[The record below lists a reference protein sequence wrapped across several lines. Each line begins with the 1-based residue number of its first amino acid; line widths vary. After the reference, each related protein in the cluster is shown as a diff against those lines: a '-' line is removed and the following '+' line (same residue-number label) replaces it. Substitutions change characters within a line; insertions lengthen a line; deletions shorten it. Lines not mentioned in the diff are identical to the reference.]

1 LRTHWLSIDRN
12 SRDVARLDACSQKY
26 AGLWLSTLPRSAGMA
41 LDDISFHIAVCL
53 RLGINPFIYE
63 VHSQRIRCKHH
74 NSNMNSCRT
83 TDLRNDPFHCLHCLF
98 NNKTGRN
105 TMHDRVLAHVVDLLK
120 TCGGTHASALPKGFH
135 GVDKDGKKIDRAQP
149 DGIAYLHDGS
159 WLFDV
164 RGVDTTSTAYI
175 EINKHDQNKA
185 YEYANADKITKYQAT
200 ANRANCKF
208 APFVFNVHGGLSS
221 TAVDFVNKALRQKR
235 FLPPGVSKQQLNF
248 DKLTELVV
256 SIMRSNADIIL
267 EAHKVAL

>member
-1 LRTHWLSIDRN
+1 
-12 SRDVARLDACSQKY
+12 
-26 AGLWLSTLPRSAGMA
+26 MA
-41 LDDISFHIAVCL
+41 LDDISFRIAVCL
-53 RLGINPFIYE
+53 RLGINPFYYE

-105 TMHDRVLAHVVDLLK
+105 TMHDRVLAHVVDLIK

-175 EINKHDQNKA
+175 EINKLPSPRRI
-185 YEYANADKITKYQAT
+185 ET
-200 ANRANCKF
+200 AA
-208 APFVFNVHGGLSS
+208 
-221 TAVDFVNKALRQKR
+221 
-235 FLPPGVSKQQLNF
+235 QL
-248 DKLTELVV
+248 
-256 SIMRSNADIIL
+256 
-267 EAHKVAL
+267 